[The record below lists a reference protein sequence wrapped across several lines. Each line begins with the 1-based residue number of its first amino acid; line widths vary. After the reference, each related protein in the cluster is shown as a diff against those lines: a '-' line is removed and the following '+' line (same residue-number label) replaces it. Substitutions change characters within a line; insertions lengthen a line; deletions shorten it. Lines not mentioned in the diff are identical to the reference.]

1 MFSHPEKALTET
13 NRRAGRVLG
22 IRIDALGWN
31 EAIARL
37 LGWARHNESRYVTI
51 CNAHVVVT
59 ASQDKAYH
67 AVIES
72 SDMATPDGAPV
83 AWMLRR
89 QGFAGQQRINGP
101 DLTWALAR
109 SCEAEG
115 VSVFFYGSTAETLEK
130 LRHCLLAAFPALQ
143 IAGMES
149 PPFRPLSREEDAQAV
164 ERMNAS
170 GAGIVFVGLGC
181 PKQERWMAEHRGR
194 VQAVMI
200 GVGAAFDFHAGTVSR
215 APAWMRNNGLEWL
228 HRLAS
233 EPRRLWRR
241 YLVTN
246 SLFVIGAIRQLVFG
260 HAR

>member
-1 MFSHPEKALTET
+1 VPRKTA
-13 NRRAGRVLG
+13 RVLEVP
-22 IRIDALGWN
+22 IDALGWN
-31 EAIARL
+31 EAISRL
-37 LGWARHNESRYVTI
+37 LQWARQNESRYVTI

-59 ASQDKAYH
+59 ASQDSAYR

-115 VSVFFYGSTAETLEK
+115 VSVYFYGSTAETLAK
-130 LRHCLLAAFPALQ
+130 LRQRLLAAFPALR

-149 PPFRPLSREEDAQAV
+149 PPFRHLNVEEDAEAV

-194 VQAVMI
+194 VRAVMI

-233 EPRRLWRR
+233 EPRRLWKR

-246 SLFVIGAIRQLVFG
+246 SLFVVGAIRQLVFG

>member
-1 MFSHPEKALTET
+1 MSGHTQKKLTAPS
-13 NRRAGRVLG
+13 RRVGRVLG
-22 IRIDALGWN
+22 IGIDALGWN
-31 EAIARL
+31 EALARL
-37 LGWARHNESRYVTI
+37 LNWARNNESRYVTI

-59 ASQDKAYH
+59 ASQDSAYR

-72 SDMATPDGAPV
+72 ADMATPDGAPV

-89 QGFAGQQRINGP
+89 QGFQGQQRINGP

-115 VSVFFYGSTAETLEK
+115 VSIFFYGSTAETLDK
-130 LRHCLLAAFPALQ
+130 LRHRLLAAFPAVQ

-149 PPFRPLSREEDAQAV
+149 PPFRQLTAEEDAAAV
-164 ERMNAS
+164 ERINAS

-181 PKQERWMAEHRGR
+181 PKQERWMAEHKGQIR
-194 VQAVMI
+194 AVMI

-233 EPRRLWRR
+233 EPRRLWKR

-246 SLFVIGAIRQLVFG
+246 SLFVFGAARQLIFG
-260 HAR
+260 SAR